1 MFKSKLLCTAILT
14 LTLATTAEAQTL
26 ELTSI
31 PQPTEQPAGRIVQN
45 PDAVALKLAA
55 EWISAVFNL
64 PKIETLPNVRRL
76 PAEKYT
82 RSRTGIPTDSLL
94 ETAQPS
100 GQRETVV
107 PYDDA
112 TKTIYLPSRWS
123 GSTPAQMSGLVHATA
138 RHFQNI
144 GARRSYDC
152 PEERNAQPYEAQER
166 WLGLYGTNLS
176 EEFGID
182 AATLLLI
189 TQCVP

>member
-1 MFKSKLLCTAILT
+1 MSKSKLLCTAILA
-14 LTLATTAEAQTL
+14 LTLAATAEAQPL

-31 PQPTEQPAGRIVQN
+31 PQLAEQPAGRTVQN
-45 PDAVALKLAA
+45 PDAVALKSAA
-55 EWISAVFNL
+55 DWISAVFNL
-64 PKIETLPNVRRL
+64 PRLQTLPNVRRL
-76 PAEKYT
+76 PAERST
-82 RSRTGIPTDSLL
+82 RSNTGISTESLSEAAL
-94 ETAQPS
+94 SS
-100 GQRETVV
+100 GQREMVV

-123 GSTPAQMSGLVHATA
+123 GSTPAQMSVLVHATA

-144 GARRSYDC
+144 GASKSYDC
-152 PEERNAQPYEAQER
+152 PEQRNAQPYEAQER